1 MINPILKSILF
12 NKCPKCGKGDFFIR
26 RNPYLNV
33 LFQKGDY
40 HKNCS
45 FCKLK
50 YELEPG
56 LFYGAMYVSYA
67 LAIGLGCFL
76 LLLFLAILGKESSL
90 IIIIIISL
98 SILIFSPINYYLSRL
113 IWLNLFVKKNPKP

>member
-1 MINPILKSILF
+1 MNKLNSILK
-12 NKCPKCGKGDFFIR
+12 NKCPKCGNGDFFING
-26 RNPYLNV
+26 NPYLNI
-33 LFQKGDY
+33 LFHNGNC

-45 FCKLK
+45 SCDLK

-56 LFYGAMYVSYA
+56 FFYGAMYVSYA

-76 LLLFLAILGKESSL
+76 LIIFISILGKEDVL
-90 IIIIIISL
+90 ILIAIIGF

-113 IWLNLFVKKNPKP
+113 LWINIFIDKKHPKP

>member
-1 MINPILKSILF
+1 MNKLNSILK
-12 NKCPKCGKGDFFIR
+12 NKCPKCGNGDFFING
-26 RNPYLNV
+26 NPYLNI
-33 LFQKGDY
+33 LFHNGNY

>member
-1 MINPILKSILF
+1 VNKLNSILK
-12 NKCPKCGKGDFFIR
+12 NKCPKCGNGHFFINE
-26 RNPYLNV
+26 NPYLNI
-33 LFQKGDY
+33 LFHNGNC

-45 FCKLK
+45 SCDSK

-56 LFYGAMYVSYA
+56 FFYGAMYVSYA

-76 LLLFLAILGKESSL
+76 LIILISILGKEDVL
-90 IIIIIISL
+90 ILIAIIGF

-113 IWLNLFVKKNPKP
+113 LWINIFIDKKHPKP

>member
-1 MINPILKSILF
+1 MNKLNSILK
-12 NKCPKCGKGDFFIR
+12 NKCPKCGNGDFFINE
-26 RNPYLNV
+26 NPYLNI
-33 LFQKGDY
+33 LFHNGNC

-45 FCKLK
+45 SCDLK

-56 LFYGAMYVSYA
+56 FFYGAMYVSYA

-76 LLLFLAILGKESSL
+76 LILFISILGKEDIL
-90 IIIIIISL
+90 ILIAIIGI

-113 IWLNLFVKKNPKP
+113 LWINIFIDKKHPKP